1 MRVLSLL
8 IFLLISTAGSLSA
21 QMMYSPKNMALGGGG
36 TAYITGYEALFVNP
50 ANLQIRDKNY
60 RFQLSLGQV
69 GSYHNSPFQIIEPVE
84 MFNSYYNRFSEIGAG
99 QNLISQED
107 RINFIDRYY
116 TDSQTSQEFLTQ
128 TEIHWFGLKFFRDE
142 KSYALALRTR
152 VASRY
157 RLGRGHF
164 DLTPIEIDDFERID
178 QSLTHRFQTLH
189 ELSFG
194 YSNSFAFLNGLFP
207 RLSEFIIGVAPK
219 IVASGSM
226 ADVEYRNRYDRPIG
240 ESQWVRESQYSL
252 QSSGAMTQAI
262 QQFMLTGDAATSTG
276 NAFVNNDLFKP
287 SGVGVGLDVGLTYLL
302 TFGDDLSTIR
312 RDEES
317 TEKSL
322 RLSFSLTDLGAV
334 HYFDDPYTISYNR
347 EEAEADEPGLSDR
360 YFSGSPGED
369 LFFLNQQEEHPLLT
383 DWEHEQD
390 ELSFET
396 ILPTAFNAG
405 ALFQINRVKLMGDFR
420 IGLTDNALVTPKFMG
435 FVGTEIRLLPFLPL
449 RAGTRFATRLPG
461 YYSFGTGI
469 ETQRFD
475 ISASV
480 QFRSKA
486 GEPTLE
492 PVGASAVALKLYF

>member
-1 MRVLSLL
+1 MRVLSILILL
-8 IFLLISTAGSLSA
+8 IFSAAGTLSA

-50 ANLQIRDKNY
+50 ANLQVRDKNY
-60 RFQLSLGQV
+60 RFQLTLGQV
-69 GSYHNSPFQIIEPVE
+69 GSYHNSPLQITDPVE
-84 MFNSYYNRFSEIGAG
+84 LFNSYYNTFSEIGPG
-99 QNLISQED
+99 HNVLTNDD
-107 RINFIDRYY
+107 RTNFIDRYY
-116 TDSQTSQEFLTQ
+116 TDSQTSQEFLNQ

-142 KSYALALRTR
+142 NSYALALRTR

-164 DLTPIEIDDFERID
+164 DINPVELDDFERID
-178 QSLTHRFQTLH
+178 QSFTHRFQTLH
-189 ELSFG
+189 EFSFG
-194 YSNSFAFLNGLFP
+194 YSNSFTFLNGLFP

-219 IVASGSM
+219 VVVSGGM
-226 ADVEYRNRYDRPIG
+226 ADIEYVNTYDRSLG
-240 ESQWVRESQYSL
+240 ATDWVRETQYSL
-252 QSSGAMTQAI
+252 QSSGATTRAM
-262 QQFMLTGDAATSTG
+262 QQFMLTGDAASATTNSF
-276 NAFVNNDLFKP
+276 ANNDLFKP
-287 SGVGVGLDVGLTYLL
+287 SGIGFGLDVGLTYLL

-334 HYFDDPYTISYNR
+334 HFFDDPYTITERS
-347 EEAEADEPGLSDR
+347 EVSGAEEPGLSDR

-369 LFFLNQQEEHPLLT
+369 LFFLNRQEEHPLLS
-383 DWEHEQD
+383 DRDYERD
-390 ELSFET
+390 ENSFET

-461 YYSFGTGI
+461 YYSFGAGI
-469 ETQRFD
+469 ETQHFD

-480 QFRSKA
+480 QFRSKTA
-486 GEPTLE
+486 GPTLE
-492 PVGASAVALKLYF
+492 PVGASAIGLKLYF